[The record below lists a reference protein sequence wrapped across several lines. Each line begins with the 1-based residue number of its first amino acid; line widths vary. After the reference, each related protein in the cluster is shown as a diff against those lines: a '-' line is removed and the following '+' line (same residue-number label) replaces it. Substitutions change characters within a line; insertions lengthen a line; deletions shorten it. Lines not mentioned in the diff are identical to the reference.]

1 MTTGTLRALRSLPM
15 AAVVMPLPTELT
27 TPPVMKMYLAVM
39 YPQSQGASS
48 PTKDDNG
55 SRFWME
61 GAGGR
66 GKNLDSRLGTQD
78 LGWRGTR
85 YEVRGTR
92 CEVRGTRCEV
102 RGARYEV
109 RGTRCEVRGARYEVR
124 GVGYEVRGTR
134 GEVRG
139 ADGKGESL

>member
-1 MTTGTLRALRSLPM
+1 M

-39 YPQSQGASS
+39 YPQSEGASS

-78 LGWRGTR
+78 LGWRGARYEVRGARYEVRGTR

-92 CEVRGTRCEV
+92 CEVRDGGRRV
-102 RGARYEV
+102 RSGRSV
-109 RGTRCEVRGARYEVR
+109 T
-124 GVGYEVRGTR
+124 
-134 GEVRG
+134 
-139 ADGKGESL
+139 KW

>member
-1 MTTGTLRALRSLPM
+1 MTTETLRALRRRPM

-39 YPQSQGASS
+39 YPQSEGASS
-48 PTKDDNG
+48 PTNDDSG

-92 CEVRGTRCEV
+92 YEVRGARYEV

-109 RGTRCEVRGARYEVR
+109 RGTR
-124 GVGYEVRGTR
+124 YEVRGTR
-134 GEVRG
+134 YEVR
-139 ADGKGESL
+139 DGGRRVRSGRPVAR

>member
-92 CEVRGTRCEV
+92 CEVRG
-102 RGARYEV
+102 ARYEGGGTGEQVRVTRQGV
-109 RGTRCEVRGARYEVR
+109 RGER
-124 GVGYEVRGTR
+124 
-134 GEVRG
+134 
-139 ADGKGESL
+139 

>member
-1 MTTGTLRALRSLPM
+1 M

-39 YPQSQGASS
+39 YPQSEGASS

-78 LGWRGTR
+78 LGWRGARYEVRGTR

-92 CEVRGTRCEV
+92 YEV

-109 RGTRCEVRGARYEVR
+109 RGTRYEVRGARA
-124 GVGYEVRGTR
+124 
-134 GEVRG
+134 EVRG
-139 ADGKGESL
+139 ARREEGGAGSEEGGAGGV

>member
-1 MTTGTLRALRSLPM
+1 MTTGTLRAFRRRPM

-39 YPQSQGASS
+39 YPQSEGASS

-92 CEVRGTRCEV
+92 
-102 RGARYEV
+102 YEV
-109 RGTRCEVRGARYEVR
+109 RDGGRRVRSSRSV
-124 GVGYEVRGTR
+124 T
-134 GEVRG
+134 
-139 ADGKGESL
+139 KW

>member
-1 MTTGTLRALRSLPM
+1 
-15 AAVVMPLPTELT
+15 MPLPTELT

-39 YPQSQGASS
+39 YPQSEGASS

-61 GAGGR
+61 GAAGR

-85 YEVRGTR
+85 YEVRGR
-92 CEVRGTRCEV
+92 S
-102 RGARYEV
+102 YEV
-109 RGTRCEVRGARYEVR
+109 RGTRYEVR
-124 GVGYEVRGTR
+124 CRAYEDRGGRCAAR
-134 GEVRG
+134 GPGR
-139 ADGKGESL
+139 